1 MLTRLSLVIR
11 AVPMSALLSMRIVKI
26 SSCRRT
32 WLSTSKPRSASRPY
46 ITAAW
51 RSSSLTIWATTCFS
65 STPGAFMIHGTYPYP
80 PASSESA
87 CIVMRWTRLS
97 RYSGVISPA
106 DSSRSPVV
114 ILLII
119 VCSRLLIARPPSR
132 SFHHANG
139 LALRARDRP
148 RRDQRHLDA
157 QSQRRLEPRGH
168 LAAQLADR
176 RVIRRHAGA
185 PLQERRRR
193 LDLDLNTG
201 QGGRPVDHQQVLR
214 HQVGH
219 PQQGALDL
227 RGIHVHSL
235 DDKHI
240 VGPADQA
247 GHARRRSPAAARRR
261 RERGDVA
268 GAVTDE
274 RHGALGQC
282 GQHELALLARAERLA
297 APRVDDLGQEVVV
310 GNVQALARLAL
321 TGDAGTDDLAEAVDV
336 VGRTAE
342 PGLERAPHAVRPR
355 LGAEHPVAQPRLLR
369 LSPLAV
375 QDPRLVG
382 REGG

>member
-1 MLTRLSLVIR
+1 MLTRLSLVMR
-11 AVPMSALLSMRIVKI
+11 WVPMSASGSMRIVKI
-26 SSCRRT
+26 WSWTAT
-32 WLSTSKPRSASRPY
+32 WRSTSTPRSASRPY

-119 VCSRLLIARPPSR
+119 VCSRLLIACPPSR

-148 RRDQRHLDA
+148 RREQRDLDV
-157 QSQRRLEPRGH
+157 QSQRGPQPRRH
-168 LAAQLADR
+168 LAPELADF
-176 RVIRRHAGA
+176 RVIGLDAA
-185 PLQERRRR
+185 ASLQERRRR
-193 LDLDLNTG
+193 LHLDLDAG
-201 QGGRPVDHQQVLR
+201 QGGGPVDDQQVLGHEVR
-214 HQVGH
+214 H

-227 RGIHVHSL
+227 RRVHVHTL

-240 VGPADQA
+240 VGPADEA
-247 GHARRRSPAAARRR
+247 AHSRRCPPATARRR

-268 GAVTDE
+268 GPIADDGH
-274 RHGALGQC
+274 RALGQR
-282 GQHELALLARAERLA
+282 GQHEFALLTRPQWFAGR
-297 APRVDDLGQEVVV
+297 RVDDLRQEVVV
-310 GNVQALARLAL
+310 GDVQALARLAL
-321 TGDAGTDDLAEAVDV
+321 AGDPGADDLAEPVDV
-336 VGRTAE
+336 VGRAE
-342 PGLERAPHAVRPR
+342 ARLERAANAVGPG
-355 LGAEHPVAQPRLLR
+355 LSAEHPVAESELLR
-369 LSPLAV
+369 LAP
-375 QDPRLVG
+375 
-382 REGG
+382 